1 MDINYITLLFVAIL
15 MGMVYGI
22 IGFFSDKL
30 NTDGAFNYQKF
41 GATIVYSIIIGIAAV
56 VSGVFNFDTISN
68 WQAIMSPLWVTYSGL
83 YLALIYMFSKIVV
96 PVVTQFTSKTMIFPR
111 STSVDPL
118 RKMDPES
125 RKFLVFDLPEQNKAP
140 TLAAVDAAQDKGT
153 YRYAIESG
161 AWIFL
166 VEFGELTG
174 SKHYYFRGW
183 FGTSI
188 ISWKPITVECLEAIR
203 KSGKFP
209 NYDDLY

>member
-1 MDINYITLLFVAIL
+1 MDVNYITLLFVAIL

-30 NTDGAFNYQKF
+30 NTDGTFNYQKF

-56 VSGVFNFDTISN
+56 VSGAFNFDTVAN

-96 PVVTQFTSKTMIFPR
+96 PIVTQFTSKTMIYQP
-111 STSVDPL
+111 SAQVDPL

-125 RKFLVFDLPEQNKAP
+125 RTFLVFDLPEQNKKP
-140 TLAAVDAAQDKGT
+140 TLAAVDAAQEKGT

-174 SKHYYFRGW
+174 SKHYWFRGW
-183 FGTSI
+183 FGTGK
-188 ISWKPITVECLEAIR
+188 ISWKPITVECLENIR
-203 KSGKFP
+203 KTGKFP
-209 NYDDLY
+209 NYNDLY